1 MHNLARDA
9 LSRAVCLL
17 ALSQWCGMSKEVS
30 KMRALFLAGVLALS
44 FAGVA
49 SAQEAPATTS
59 PTWADVQRACGTEYR
74 DAKTNANRPSW
85 PDFLNECKVRK
96 GFVPK
101 RAGKVEF
108 RLPDVQKQ

>member
-1 MHNLARDA
+1 M
-9 LSRAVCLL
+9 
-17 ALSQWCGMSKEVS
+17 QKEVTT
-30 KMRALFLAGVLALS
+30 MRALFLAGVLALS

-49 SAQEAPATTS
+49 SAQEAPAAS
-59 PTWADVQRACGTEYR
+59 PTWTDVQRACGTEYR
-74 DAKTNANRPSW
+74 DNKGKERPAW

-108 RLPDVQKQ
+108 RLPDVQK

>member
-1 MHNLARDA
+1 
-9 LSRAVCLL
+9 
-17 ALSQWCGMSKEVS
+17 MSKEVS

-74 DAKTNANRPSW
+74 DQKANTNRPAW

-108 RLPDVQKQ
+108 RLPDVK